1 MIDNNTIATV
11 ESDRDRG
18 DLSGVSRDSD
28 IGTGYTPSQT
38 TTADK
43 SEREQAFKLRS
54 ALLATSAP
62 PRWKRPANLGEALSD
77 TQPQLRKRPFDLGA
91 ALGDTHPQPR
101 KQPSDLGEA
110 LRVIQ
115 SQPGK
120 IEDIGQA
127 LRHAGKGDESD
138 ESTAVS
144 WNEAAVL
151 SINTAG
157 GTPLAQQDPKVLSR
171 AIGKFIE
178 SGLKDLSEEERAAI
192 DKYVESLAE

>member
-1 MIDNNTIATV
+1 MEATCQ
-11 ESDRDRG
+11 SWG
-18 DLSGVSRDSD
+18 S
-28 IGTGYTPSQT
+28 
-38 TTADK
+38 
-43 SEREQAFKLRS
+43 SERHTASTQEATFRS
-54 ALLATSAP
+54 RGSSGRHTS
-62 PRWKRPANLGEALSD
+62 S
-77 TQPQLRKRPFDLGA
+77 TQKKTFRSF
-91 ALGDTHPQPR
+91 
-101 KQPSDLGEA
+101 
-110 LRVIQ
+110 
-115 SQPGK
+115 
-120 IEDIGQA
+120 EDIGQA

-192 DKYVESLAE
+192 DNHVESLAE